1 MYPLFWKEIITLK
14 GETGPEEMKRGMFD
28 NILKNERVIIC
39 SHSYNFNFTTMGLDH
54 KTCSKHKS
62 TTVPQCDN
70 FLTRDAL
77 DNKITNT

>member
-1 MYPLFWKEIITLK
+1 
-14 GETGPEEMKRGMFD
+14 MFA

-39 SHSYNFNFTTMGLDH
+39 YKFTTMGLDH

-62 TTVPQCDN
+62 TTVPLCDN
-70 FLTRDAL
+70 FLTRNAL

>member
-14 GETGPEEMKRGMFD
+14 GETGPEEMKRGMFA

-39 SHSYNFNFTTMGLDH
+39 YKFTTMGLDH

-70 FLTRDAL
+70 FLTRNAL